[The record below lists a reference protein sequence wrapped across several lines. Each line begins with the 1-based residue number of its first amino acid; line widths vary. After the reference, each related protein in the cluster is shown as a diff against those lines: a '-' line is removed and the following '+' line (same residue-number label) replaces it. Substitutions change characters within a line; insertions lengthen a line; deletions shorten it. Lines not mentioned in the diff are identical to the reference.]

1 MRQRMAAPTTFLTTV
16 VLIVLGASSVDASAA
31 VADASVGGLD
41 VLARLQALVKPL
53 EPAVV
58 KDLELSAP
66 FPQPIPE
73 LAPRPVV
80 EEHPR
85 VETIT
90 SIPQAGLPNADDG
103 MIVFD
108 EVEDSVE
115 RSMRVLELPAFRSAG
130 KRSALQTLSGRAAMF
145 GASSVDAS
153 AAVANANVVPGS
165 SDLDLARLQAL
176 VKQLEP
182 AVVKD
187 RGGVQ
192 MSRRWSQ
199 KELAAPQP
207 MPAEEPAHIETIQ
220 SCRRRAS
227 PTPMQSS

>member
-31 VADASVGGLD
+31 VADASSVGGLD

-53 EPAVV
+53 EPAMV
-58 KDLELSAP
+58 KDVELSAP
-66 FPQPIPE
+66 FPQPMPE

-115 RSMRVLELPAFRSAG
+115 RSMRVLELPAFRSVS
-130 KRSALQTLSGRAAMF
+130 KRSALQT
-145 GASSVDAS
+145 
-153 AAVANANVVPGS
+153 P
-165 SDLDLARLQAL
+165 
-176 VKQLEP
+176 
-182 AVVKD
+182 
-187 RGGVQ
+187 
-192 MSRRWSQ
+192 
-199 KELAAPQP
+199 
-207 MPAEEPAHIETIQ
+207 
-220 SCRRRAS
+220 
-227 PTPMQSS
+227 

>member
-1 MRQRMAAPTTFLTTV
+1 MAAPTTFLTTV

-115 RSMRVLELPAFRSAG
+115 RSMRVLELPAFRSVS
-130 KRSALQTLSGRAAMF
+130 KRSALQTPSGRAAMF
-145 GASSVDAS
+145 GASSVD
-153 AAVANANVVPGS
+153 VNLQANANVPGPN
-165 SDLDLARLQAL
+165 DLDLARLQAL
-176 VKQLEP
+176 VKQ
-182 AVVKD
+182 
-187 RGGVQ
+187 
-192 MSRRWSQ
+192 
-199 KELAAPQP
+199 
-207 MPAEEPAHIETIQ
+207 
-220 SCRRRAS
+220 
-227 PTPMQSS
+227 